1 MQPTEAQSVKGCFGS
16 ASLRRVRGVL
26 LTALSAPTL
35 EVPVTGVPD
44 YLETWMTRQRWYAGK
59 SRAPKLEVIGGF
71 GLADPHGAA
80 IIRVYLVL
88 DHAKHPVLY
97 QVPLTERSEPLEGG
111 EGALVA
117 FFEVETGYR
126 FIYDGPHDPAFAEAL
141 LRLVLD
147 DGEAHETDGP
157 AAANSGGPLVA
168 RGHHA
173 AGKDLVQYVSSRVLS
188 GEQSNSS
195 IIFDTATADGTA
207 SPPIICKVFRALHH
221 GDNPDVTLTEAL
233 GAAGSTVAPRSI
245 GHVTGLWTDSGMP
258 DGIASGHLAF
268 AQEFL
273 PGVEDAWRVAVRAAE
288 VAEDFTERAR
298 ALGVT
303 TAEMHETLHS
313 ALPSRATTPSDIA
326 TTIESMRYRF
336 ELATAEVP
344 DLAGYRPALER
355 IHQESAASPWPA
367 LQRIHGDFHLGQVL
381 AVPERGWVVLD
392 FEGEPMRP
400 MSERSLPD
408 IPLRDVAG
416 MLRSFDYVA
425 GSFALANPGE
435 SAAAW
440 ASACRRA
447 FVDGYIERSGHDL
460 REHRA
465 VLDAFEIDKALY
477 EAVYEARNRPGWLA
491 IPVAAITRLIERS
504 TSA

>member
-1 MQPTEAQSVKGCFGS
+1 M
-16 ASLRRVRGVL
+16 
-26 LTALSAPTL
+26 
-35 EVPVTGVPD
+35 TGVPD
-44 YLETWMTRQRWYAGK
+44 YLETWMTRQRWYGGK

-71 GLADPHGAA
+71 GLADPASSA
-80 IIRVYLVL
+80 VIRVYFVL
-88 DHAKHPVLY
+88 DCAEYPVLY
-97 QVPLTERSEPLEGG
+97 QVPLTERSEPLAGAEN
-111 EGALVA
+111 ALVA
-117 FFEVETGYR
+117 SFDVETGRRY
-126 FIYDGPHDPAFAEAL
+126 IYDGPHDSAFAEAL
-141 LRLVLD
+141 LRMILD

-157 AAANSGGPLVA
+157 TAANSGGPLVA
-168 RGHHA
+168 RGHHTPDSA
-173 AGKDLVQYVSSRVLS
+173 PMGVVSSRVLG
-188 GEQSNSS
+188 GEQSNTS
-195 IIFDTATADGTA
+195 IIFQVAGTDGTP
-207 SPPIICKVFRALHH
+207 STPIICKLFRSLHH
-221 GDNPDVTLTEAL
+221 GENPDVTLTEAL
-233 GAAGSTVAPRSI
+233 GAAGSNVAPRSV
-245 GHVTGLWTDSGMP
+245 GHVTALWTDSGIA
-258 DGIASGHLAF
+258 DGIATGHLAF
-268 AQEFL
+268 AQEFI

-288 VAEDFTERAR
+288 VGEDFTERAR

-326 TTIESMRYRF
+326 TTVASMRYRF
-336 ELATAEVP
+336 ELAAAEVP
-344 DLAGYRPALER
+344 GLPEYRSALER
-355 IHQESAASPWPA
+355 VYRQAAASPWPA

-381 AVPERGWVVLD
+381 AVPDRGWVVLD

-425 GSFALANPGE
+425 GSFALAHPGE
-435 SAAAW
+435 SAADW

-447 FVDGYIERSGHDL
+447 FVDGYIERSGRDL

-491 IPVAAITRLIERS
+491 IPTLAITRLIERS
-504 TSA
+504 ATP

>member
-1 MQPTEAQSVKGCFGS
+1 MI
-16 ASLRRVRGVL
+16 
-26 LTALSAPTL
+26 
-35 EVPVTGVPD
+35 GVPD

-59 SRAPKLEVIGGF
+59 SRAPKLEIIGGF
-71 GLADPHGAA
+71 GLADPTGTAV
-80 IIRVYLVL
+80 IRVYLVL
-88 DHAKHPVLY
+88 DHARNPVLY
-97 QVPLTERSEPLEGG
+97 QVPLTERSEPLPNAEN
-111 EGALVA
+111 ALVVS
-117 FFEVETGYR
+117 FDVETGHRY
-126 FIYDGPHDPAFAEAL
+126 IYDGPHDPAFSEAL

-157 AAANSGGPLVA
+157 TGGNRGGPLVA

-173 AGKDLVQYVSSRVLS
+173 ADSAPMYFLSSRVLA

-195 IIFDTATADGTA
+195 IIFQTAIADGTP
-207 SPPIICKVFRALHH
+207 STPIICKLFRALHN

-245 GHVTGLWTDSGMP
+245 GHVTGLWTDSGIP

-288 VAEDFTERAR
+288 MAEDFTDRAR

-303 TAEMHETLHS
+303 TAEMHVALHS
-313 ALPSRATTPSDIA
+313 ALPSRATTPADIA
-326 TTIESMRYRF
+326 TTVASMRHRF
-336 ELATAEVP
+336 ELAAAEVP
-344 DLAGYRPALER
+344 GLADYRPALEGIYR
-355 IHQESAASPWPA
+355 ESAACLWPA

-425 GSFALANPGE
+425 GSFALTHPGE
-435 SAAAW
+435 SVAAW

-447 FVDGYIERSGHDL
+447 FLDGYIERSGLDL
-460 REHRA
+460 RAHRA

-477 EAVYEARNRPGWLA
+477 EALYEARNRPGWLA
-491 IPVAAITRLIERS
+491 IPTAAIARLIERP
-504 TSA
+504 TSP

>member
-1 MQPTEAQSVKGCFGS
+1 
-16 ASLRRVRGVL
+16 
-26 LTALSAPTL
+26 
-35 EVPVTGVPD
+35 VTGVPD
-44 YLETWMTRQRWYAGK
+44 YLETWMTRQRWFAGK
-59 SRAPKLEVIGGF
+59 SRAPQLEVIGGF
-71 GLADPHGAA
+71 GLADPGGSAV
-80 IIRVYLVL
+80 IRVYLVL
-88 DHAKHPVLY
+88 DHAEHPLLY
-97 QVPLTERSEPLEGG
+97 QVPLTERSAPLPGG
-111 EGALVA
+111 ENALVA
-117 FFEVETGYR
+117 SFDVETGRRY
-126 FIYDGPHDPAFAEAL
+126 IYDGPHDPAFAEAL
-141 LRLVLD
+141 LRMILD

-157 AAANSGGPLVA
+157 AARNSGGPLVA
-168 RGHHA
+168 RGHHTPDSTPV
-173 AGKDLVQYVSSRVLS
+173 KYLSSRVLG
-188 GEQSNSS
+188 GEQSNTS
-195 IIFDTATADGTA
+195 IIFQTETPDGTE
-207 SPPIICKVFRALHH
+207 STPIICKLFRALHH
-221 GDNPDVTLTEAL
+221 GDNPDVILTEAL
-233 GAAGSTVAPRSI
+233 GAAGSAVAPRSI

-258 DGIASGHLAF
+258 EGIATGHLAF

-273 PGVEDAWRVAVRAAE
+273 PGVEDAWRVALRAVE

-303 TAEMHETLHS
+303 TAEMHETLRS
-313 ALPSRATTPSDIA
+313 ALPSRATIPSDIA
-326 TTIESMRYRF
+326 TTVASMRYRF
-336 ELATAEVP
+336 ELAATEVP
-344 DLAGYRPALER
+344 ALAGYRPALEGVY
-355 IHQESAASPWPA
+355 QEAAASPWPA

-381 AVPERGWVVLD
+381 SVPGRGWVVLD

-425 GSFALANPGE
+425 GSFELAHPGE

-447 FVDGYIERSGHDL
+447 FLDGYIERSGRDL

-491 IPVAAITRLIERS
+491 IPTLAIARLIERS
-504 TSA
+504 ATR

>member
-1 MQPTEAQSVKGCFGS
+1 
-16 ASLRRVRGVL
+16 
-26 LTALSAPTL
+26 
-35 EVPVTGVPD
+35 VTGVPE
-44 YLETWMTRQRWYAGK
+44 YLETWMTRQRWYGGK

-71 GLADPHGAA
+71 GLADPTGSAV
-80 IIRVYLVL
+80 IRVYLVL
-88 DHAKHPVLY
+88 DHAEHPLLY
-97 QVPLTERSEPLEGG
+97 QVPLTERSAPLPGG
-111 EGALVA
+111 ENALVA
-117 FFEVETGYR
+117 SFDGESGRRYV
-126 FIYDGPHDPAFAEAL
+126 YDGPHDPAFAEAL
-141 LRLVLD
+141 LRMILD

-157 AAANSGGPLVA
+157 AALNSGGPLVA
-168 RGHHA
+168 RGHHTP
-173 AGKDLVQYVSSRVLS
+173 DSTPVQFIASRVLG
-188 GEQSNSS
+188 GEQSNTS
-195 IIFDTATADGTA
+195 IIFQTAAPDGTPSA
-207 SPPIICKVFRALHH
+207 PVICKLFRALHH

-245 GHVTGLWTDSGMP
+245 GHVTGLWADSGIS
-258 DGIASGHLAF
+258 DGIATGHLAF

-273 PGVEDAWRVAVRAAE
+273 PGVEDAWRVAVRAVE

-326 TTIESMRYRF
+326 TTVASMRYRF
-336 ELATAEVP
+336 ELAAAEVP
-344 DLAGYRPALER
+344 ALAGYRPALER
-355 IHQESAASPWPA
+355 VYLGASASPWPA

-381 AVPERGWVVLD
+381 SVPGRGWVVLD

-425 GSFALANPGE
+425 GSFELAHPGE
-435 SAAAW
+435 SASAW
-440 ASACRRA
+440 ASSCRRA
-447 FVDGYIERSGHDL
+447 FLDGYIGRSGRDL

-465 VLDAFEIDKALY
+465 LLDAFEIDKALY

-491 IPVAAITRLIERS
+491 IPTLAIARLIERS
-504 TSA
+504 ATPS

>member
-1 MQPTEAQSVKGCFGS
+1 MA
-16 ASLRRVRGVL
+16 
-26 LTALSAPTL
+26 
-35 EVPVTGVPD
+35 GVPD
-44 YLETWMTRQRWYAGK
+44 YLESWMTKQRWYAGK
-59 SRAPKLEVIGGF
+59 SRAPQLQVIGGF
-71 GLADPHGAA
+71 GLAAPNGAA
-80 IIRVYLVL
+80 VIRVYLVL
-88 DHAKHPVLY
+88 DDAEHPLLY
-97 QVPLTERSEPLEGG
+97 QVPLTERSEPLDGAEN
-111 EGALVA
+111 ALVA
-117 FFEVETGYR
+117 SFDVENGRRY
-126 FIYDGPHDPAFAEAL
+126 IYDGPHDPAFAEAL
-141 LRLVLD
+141 LRMILD

-168 RGHHA
+168 RGHHTPDSA
-173 AGKDLVQYVSSRVLS
+173 PVQFVSSRVLG

-195 IIFDTATADGTA
+195 IIFQVASPDGTP
-207 SPPIICKVFRALHH
+207 STPIICKLFRAIHH
-221 GDNPDVTLTEAL
+221 GENPDVTLTEAL

-245 GHVTGLWTDSGMP
+245 GHVTGLWTDSGMAE
-258 DGIASGHLAF
+258 GIATGHLAF

-273 PGVEDAWRVAVRAAE
+273 PGVEDAWRVAVHAAE
-288 VAEDFTERAR
+288 VGEDFTERAR

-303 TAEMHETLHS
+303 TAEMHETLRS

-326 TTIESMRYRF
+326 TTVASMRYRF
-336 ELATAEVP
+336 ELAAAEVP
-344 DLAGYRPALER
+344 GLSEYRPALER
-355 IHQESAASPWPA
+355 VYHEAAASPWPA

-381 AVPERGWVVLD
+381 AVPGRGWVVLD

-425 GSFALANPGE
+425 GSFALSHPGE

-447 FVDGYIERSGHDL
+447 FVDGYIERSGRDL

-491 IPVAAITRLIERS
+491 IPTLAITRLIERS
-504 TSA
+504 ATP

>member
-1 MQPTEAQSVKGCFGS
+1 M
-16 ASLRRVRGVL
+16 
-26 LTALSAPTL
+26 
-35 EVPVTGVPD
+35 TGVPD
-44 YLETWMTRQRWYAGK
+44 YLEAWMTRQRWYAGK
-59 SRAPKLEVIGGF
+59 SRTPKLEVIGGF
-71 GLADPHGAA
+71 GLADPSGTAV
-80 IIRVYLVL
+80 IRVYLVL
-88 DHAKHPVLY
+88 DHARHPALY
-97 QVPLTERSEPLEGG
+97 QVPLTERSEPLPNAES
-111 EGALVA
+111 ALVA
-117 FFEVETGYR
+117 SFDVETGHRY
-126 FIYDGPHDPAFAEAL
+126 IYDGPHDPAFAEAL

-147 DGEAHETDGP
+147 GGEAHETDGP
-157 AAANSGGPLVA
+157 AGGNSGGPLVA

-173 AGKDLVQYVSSRVLS
+173 AYSAPVQFLSSRVLA

-195 IIFDTATADGTA
+195 IIFQTATVDGTP
-207 SPPIICKVFRALHH
+207 STPIICKLFRALHN

-268 AQEFL
+268 L

-288 VAEDFTERAR
+288 VAEDFTDRAR

-303 TAEMHETLHS
+303 TAEMHEALHS

-326 TTIESMRYRF
+326 TTVASMRYRF
-336 ELATAEVP
+336 ELAAAEVP
-344 DLAGYRPALER
+344 ELAEYRPALEAIYR
-355 IHQESAASPWPA
+355 ESAASPWPA

-381 AVPERGWVVLD
+381 AVPGRGWVVLD

-425 GSFALANPGE
+425 GSFALAHPGE

-447 FVDGYIERSGHDL
+447 FLDGYIERSGLDL
-460 REHRA
+460 RAHRA

-477 EAVYEARNRPGWLA
+477 EALYEARNRPGWLA
-491 IPVAAITRLIERS
+491 IPTAAIARLIERS
-504 TSA
+504 TSP

>member
-1 MQPTEAQSVKGCFGS
+1 
-16 ASLRRVRGVL
+16 
-26 LTALSAPTL
+26 
-35 EVPVTGVPD
+35 VTGVPD
-44 YLETWMTRQRWYAGK
+44 YLETWMTRQRWFAGK

-71 GLADPHGAA
+71 GVADPAGSAV
-80 IIRVYLVL
+80 IRVYLVL
-88 DHAKHPVLY
+88 DHAEPPLLY
-97 QVPLTERSEPLEGG
+97 QVPLTERSAPLPGAEN
-111 EGALVA
+111 ALVA
-117 FFEVETGYR
+117 SFDVETGRRY
-126 FIYDGPHDPAFAEAL
+126 IYDGPHDPAFTEAL
-141 LRLVLD
+141 LRMILD

-168 RGHHA
+168 RGHHTP
-173 AGKDLVQYVSSRVLS
+173 DSLPVRFVSSRVLG

-195 IIFDTATADGTA
+195 IVFQTATAAGTQSA
-207 SPPIICKVFRALHH
+207 PIICKLFRALHD
-221 GDNPDVTLTEAL
+221 GENPDVTLTEAL

-245 GHVTGLWTDSGMP
+245 GHVTGLWTDTGAA
-258 DGIASGHLAF
+258 DGIATGHLAF

-273 PGVEDAWRVAVRAAE
+273 PGVEDAWRVALRAAE
-288 VAEDFTERAR
+288 VGEDFTERAR
-298 ALGVT
+298 SLGVT
-303 TAEMHETLHS
+303 TAEMHETLHA
-313 ALPSRATTPSDIA
+313 ALPSRATTPADIA
-326 TTIESMRYRF
+326 TIVANMRHRF
-336 ELATAEVP
+336 ELAAAEVP
-344 DLAGYRPALER
+344 ALAAHRADLER
-355 IHQESAASPWPA
+355 VYRRAVASPWPS

-381 AVPERGWVVLD
+381 AVPDRGWVVLD

-425 GSFALANPGE
+425 GSFALAHPGE

-447 FVDGYIERSGHDL
+447 FVDGYIERAGHDL

-477 EAVYEARNRPGWLA
+477 EVVYEARNRPSWIG
-491 IPVAAITRLIERS
+491 IPLAAIERLAARV
-504 TSA
+504 AN

>member
-1 MQPTEAQSVKGCFGS
+1 M
-16 ASLRRVRGVL
+16 
-26 LTALSAPTL
+26 
-35 EVPVTGVPD
+35 TGVPD
-44 YLETWMTRQRWYAGK
+44 YLEAWMTRQRWYAGK
-59 SRAPKLEVIGGF
+59 SRTPKLEVIGGF
-71 GLADPHGAA
+71 GLADPTGTAV
-80 IIRVYLVL
+80 IRVYLVL
-88 DHAKHPVLY
+88 DHARHPALY
-97 QVPLTERSEPLEGG
+97 QVPLTERSEPLPNAES
-111 EGALVA
+111 ALVA
-117 FFEVETGYR
+117 SFDVETGHRY
-126 FIYDGPHDPAFAEAL
+126 IYDGPHDPAFAEAL

-147 DGEAHETDGP
+147 GGEAHETDGP
-157 AAANSGGPLVA
+157 AGGNSGGPLVA

-173 AGKDLVQYVSSRVLS
+173 AYSAPVQFLSSRVLA

-195 IIFDTATADGTA
+195 IIFQTATVDGTP
-207 SPPIICKVFRALHH
+207 STPIICKLFRALHN

-288 VAEDFTERAR
+288 VAEDFTDRAR

-303 TAEMHETLHS
+303 TAEMHEALHS

-326 TTIESMRYRF
+326 TTVASMRYRF
-336 ELATAEVP
+336 ELAAAEVP
-344 DLAGYRPALER
+344 GLAEYRPALEAIYR
-355 IHQESAASPWPA
+355 ESAASPWPA

-381 AVPERGWVVLD
+381 AVPGRGWVVLD

-425 GSFALANPGE
+425 GSFALAHPGE

-440 ASACRRA
+440 ASASRRA
-447 FVDGYIERSGHDL
+447 FLDGYIERSGLDL
-460 REHRA
+460 RAHRA

-477 EAVYEARNRPGWLA
+477 EALYEARNRPGWLA
-491 IPVAAITRLIERS
+491 IPTAAIARLIERS
-504 TSA
+504 TSP

>member
-1 MQPTEAQSVKGCFGS
+1 
-16 ASLRRVRGVL
+16 
-26 LTALSAPTL
+26 
-35 EVPVTGVPD
+35 VTGVPD

-71 GLADPHGAA
+71 GLANPAGSAV
-80 IIRVYLVL
+80 IRVYLVL
-88 DHAKHPVLY
+88 DRAEHPLLY
-97 QVPLTERSEPLEGG
+97 QVPLTERSAPLAGAEN
-111 EGALVA
+111 ALVA
-117 FFEVETGYR
+117 SFDVETGRRY
-126 FIYDGPHDPAFAEAL
+126 IYDGPHDPAFAEAL
-141 LRLVLD
+141 LRMILD

-157 AAANSGGPLVA
+157 AAANSGGRLVA
-168 RGHHA
+168 RGHHTP
-173 AGKDLVQYVSSRVLS
+173 DSDPVRFVSSRVLG

-195 IIFDTATADGTA
+195 IIFQVASADGTSA
-207 SPPIICKVFRALHH
+207 TPIICKLFRAIHH
-221 GDNPDVTLTEAL
+221 GENPDVTLTEAL

-245 GHVTGLWTDSGMP
+245 GHVTGLWTDSGIA
-258 DGIASGHLAF
+258 DGIATGHLAF

-288 VAEDFTERAR
+288 VGEDFAERAR

-326 TTIESMRYRF
+326 TTVASMRYRF
-336 ELATAEVP
+336 ELAAAEVP
-344 DLAGYRPALER
+344 KLSDYRPALER
-355 IHQESAASPWPA
+355 VYREAVASPWPA

-381 AVPERGWVVLD
+381 SVPGRGWVVLD

-425 GSFALANPGE
+425 GSFELAHPGE
-435 SAAAW
+435 SASAW
-440 ASACRRA
+440 ASDCRRA
-447 FVDGYIERSGHDL
+447 FLDGYIERSGRDL

-491 IPVAAITRLIERS
+491 IPTLAIARLIERS
-504 TSA
+504 TAP

>member
-1 MQPTEAQSVKGCFGS
+1 M
-16 ASLRRVRGVL
+16 
-26 LTALSAPTL
+26 
-35 EVPVTGVPD
+35 TGVPD

-71 GLADPHGAA
+71 GLAGPDGSAV
-80 IIRVYLVL
+80 IRVYLVL
-88 DHAKHPVLY
+88 DHAEHPLLY
-97 QVPLTERSEPLEGG
+97 QVPLTERSTPLDGAEN
-111 EGALVA
+111 ALVA
-117 FFEVETGYR
+117 SFDVETGRR

-141 LRLVLD
+141 LRLILD

-173 AGKDLVQYVSSRVLS
+173 HDSTSVHYVSSRVLG
-188 GEQSNSS
+188 GEQSNTS
-195 IIFDTATADGTA
+195 IIFQVATADGTP
-207 SPPIICKVFRALHH
+207 STPIICKLFRALHH
-221 GDNPDVTLTEAL
+221 GENPDVTLTEAL
-233 GAAGSTVAPRSI
+233 GAAGSAVAPRSI
-245 GHVTGLWTDSGMP
+245 GHVTGLWTDSGIP
-258 DGIASGHLAF
+258 DGIATGHLAF
-268 AQEFL
+268 AQEFF
-273 PGVEDAWRVAVRAAE
+273 PGVEDAWRVALRAAE
-288 VAEDFTERAR
+288 VGEDFTERAR

-326 TTIESMRYRF
+326 TTVASMRYRF
-336 ELATAEVP
+336 ELAAAEVP
-344 DLAGYRPALER
+344 GLAEYRPALER
-355 IHQESAASPWPA
+355 VYHEAAASPWPA

-381 AVPERGWVVLD
+381 AVPGRGWVVLD

-425 GSFALANPGE
+425 GSFALAHPGE

-447 FVDGYIERSGHDL
+447 FIDGYIERSGHDL

-491 IPVAAITRLIERS
+491 IPTLAITRLIERS
-504 TSA
+504 TTP

>member
-1 MQPTEAQSVKGCFGS
+1 M
-16 ASLRRVRGVL
+16 
-26 LTALSAPTL
+26 
-35 EVPVTGVPD
+35 TGVPD
-44 YLETWMTRQRWYAGK
+44 YLEAWMTRQRWYAGK
-59 SRAPKLEVIGGF
+59 SRTPKLEVIGGF
-71 GLADPHGAA
+71 GLADPSGTAV
-80 IIRVYLVL
+80 IRVYLVL
-88 DHAKHPVLY
+88 DHARYPALY
-97 QVPLTERSEPLEGG
+97 QVPLTERSEPLSNAES
-111 EGALVA
+111 ALVA
-117 FFEVETGYR
+117 SFDVETGHRY
-126 FIYDGPHDPAFAEAL
+126 IYDGPHDPAFAEAL

-157 AAANSGGPLVA
+157 AGGNSGGPLVA

-173 AGKDLVQYVSSRVLS
+173 ADSAPVHFLSSRVLA

-195 IIFDTATADGTA
+195 IIFQTATADGTP
-207 SPPIICKVFRALHH
+207 STPIICKLFRALHN
-221 GDNPDVTLTEAL
+221 GNNPDVTLTEAL

-288 VAEDFTERAR
+288 VAEDFTDRAR

-303 TAEMHETLHS
+303 TAEMHEALHS

-326 TTIESMRYRF
+326 TTVASMRYRF
-336 ELATAEVP
+336 ELAAAEVSG
-344 DLAGYRPALER
+344 LVEYRPALEAIYR
-355 IHQESAASPWPA
+355 ESAASPWPA

-381 AVPERGWVVLD
+381 AVPGRGWVVLD

-425 GSFALANPGE
+425 GSFALAHPGE

-447 FVDGYIERSGHDL
+447 FLDGYIERSGLDL
-460 REHRA
+460 RAHRA

-477 EAVYEARNRPGWLA
+477 EALYEARNRPGWLA
-491 IPVAAITRLIERS
+491 IPTAAIARLIERS
-504 TSA
+504 TSP

>member
-1 MQPTEAQSVKGCFGS
+1 M
-16 ASLRRVRGVL
+16 
-26 LTALSAPTL
+26 
-35 EVPVTGVPD
+35 TGVPD

-59 SRAPKLEVIGGF
+59 SRAPKLKVIGGF
-71 GLADPHGAA
+71 GLADPASSA
-80 IIRVYLVL
+80 VIRVYFVL
-88 DHAKHPVLY
+88 DYAEYPLLY
-97 QVPLTERSEPLEGG
+97 QVPLTERSEPLAGAED
-111 EGALVA
+111 ALVA
-117 FFEVETGYR
+117 SFEVETGRRY
-126 FIYDGPHDPAFAEAL
+126 IYDGPHDSAFAEAL
-141 LRLVLD
+141 LRMILD

-157 AAANSGGPLVA
+157 TAANSGGPLVA
-168 RGHHA
+168 HGYHA
-173 AGKDLVQYVSSRVLS
+173 PDSAPVGFVSSRVLG
-188 GEQSNSS
+188 GEQSNTS
-195 IIFDTATADGTA
+195 IIFQVAGADGTP
-207 SPPIICKVFRALHH
+207 STPIICKLFRSLHH
-221 GDNPDVTLTEAL
+221 GENPDVTLTEAL
-233 GAAGSTVAPRSI
+233 GAAGSNVAPRSI
-245 GHVTGLWTDSGMP
+245 GHVTGLWTDSGIA
-258 DGIASGHLAF
+258 DGIATGHLAF

-288 VAEDFTERAR
+288 VGEDFTERAR

-326 TTIESMRYRF
+326 TTVASMRYRF
-336 ELATAEVP
+336 ELAAAEVP
-344 DLAGYRPALER
+344 GLSEYRSALER
-355 IHQESAASPWPA
+355 VYHQAAASPWPG

-381 AVPERGWVVLD
+381 AVPDRGWVVLD

-425 GSFALANPGE
+425 GSFALTHPGE

-447 FVDGYIERSGHDL
+447 FIDGYIERSGRDL

-491 IPVAAITRLIERS
+491 IPTLAITRLIERS
-504 TSA
+504 ATP

>member
-1 MQPTEAQSVKGCFGS
+1 MV
-16 ASLRRVRGVL
+16 
-26 LTALSAPTL
+26 
-35 EVPVTGVPD
+35 GVPD
-44 YLETWMTRQRWYAGK
+44 YLETWMTRQRWFAGK

-71 GLADPHGAA
+71 GLADPTGTAV
-80 IIRVYLVL
+80 IRVYLVL
-88 DHAKHPVLY
+88 DHAEHPLLY
-97 QVPLTERSEPLEGG
+97 QVPLTERSAPLPGG
-111 EGALVA
+111 ENALVA
-117 FFEVETGYR
+117 SFDVETGRR
-126 FIYDGPHDPAFAEAL
+126 FVYDGPHDPAFSEAL
-141 LRLVLD
+141 LRMILD

-168 RGHHA
+168 RGHHTPASTPVHFA
-173 AGKDLVQYVSSRVLS
+173 ASRVLG
-188 GEQSNSS
+188 GEQSNTS
-195 IIFDTATADGTA
+195 IIFQTETADGTPSA
-207 SPPIICKVFRALHH
+207 PIICKLFRALHH

-233 GAAGSTVAPRSI
+233 GAAGSNVAPRSI
-245 GHVTGLWTDSGMP
+245 GHLTGLWSDSGIP
-258 DGIASGHLAF
+258 DGIATGHLAF

-273 PGVEDAWRVAVRAAE
+273 PGVEDAWRVALRAVE
-288 VAEDFTERAR
+288 VAEDFTEQAR

-303 TAEMHETLHS
+303 TAEMHETLRS
-313 ALPSRATTPSDIA
+313 ALPGRATTPSDIA
-326 TTIESMRYRF
+326 TTVASMRYRF
-336 ELATAEVP
+336 ELAAAEVP
-344 DLAGYRPALER
+344 NLAQHRPALER
-355 IHQESAASPWPA
+355 VYREAAASPWPA

-381 AVPERGWVVLD
+381 SVPGRGWVVLD

-425 GSFALANPGE
+425 GSFELAHPQE
-435 SAAAW
+435 SASAW

-447 FVDGYIERSGHDL
+447 FLDGYIERSGRDL

-491 IPVAAITRLIERS
+491 IPTLAIARLIERS
-504 TSA
+504 AAL

>member
-1 MQPTEAQSVKGCFGS
+1 MA
-16 ASLRRVRGVL
+16 
-26 LTALSAPTL
+26 
-35 EVPVTGVPD
+35 GVPD
-44 YLETWMTRQRWYAGK
+44 YLESWMTRQRWYAGK
-59 SRAPKLEVIGGF
+59 SRAPQLQVIGGF
-71 GLADPHGAA
+71 GLAAPNGAA
-80 IIRVYLVL
+80 VIRVYLVL
-88 DHAKHPVLY
+88 DHAEHPLLY
-97 QVPLTERSEPLEGG
+97 QVPLTERSEPLEGA
-111 EGALVA
+111 ENALVA
-117 FFEVETGYR
+117 SFDVEDGRRY
-126 FIYDGPHDPAFAEAL
+126 IYDGPHDPAFAESL
-141 LRLVLD
+141 LRMILD

-168 RGHHA
+168 RGHHTPDSA
-173 AGKDLVQYVSSRVLS
+173 PVQFVTSRVLG
-188 GEQSNSS
+188 GEQSNTS
-195 IIFDTATADGTA
+195 IIFQVASPDGTP
-207 SPPIICKVFRALHH
+207 STPIICKLFRAIHH
-221 GDNPDVTLTEAL
+221 GENPDVTLTEAL

-245 GHVTGLWTDSGMP
+245 GHVTGLWTDSGMAE
-258 DGIASGHLAF
+258 GIATGHLAF

-288 VAEDFTERAR
+288 VGEDFTERAR

-326 TTIESMRYRF
+326 TTVASMRYRF
-336 ELATAEVP
+336 ELAAAEVP
-344 DLAGYRPALER
+344 GLSEYRPALEQVY
-355 IHQESAASPWPA
+355 HEAAASPWPA

-381 AVPERGWVVLD
+381 AVPGRGWVVLD

-425 GSFALANPGE
+425 GSFALSHPGE

-447 FVDGYIERSGHDL
+447 FVDGYIERSGRDL

-491 IPVAAITRLIERS
+491 IPTLAITRLIERS
-504 TSA
+504 ATP